1 VIIKT
6 FKPVR
11 NGLPDVSAE
20 YDGSIIFS
28 PGFVFLEHL
37 EAAGE
42 IVEGKAIGTA
52 REMDLILAK
61 DFSQIKGADPKE
73 FAHERKVGQ
82 TVGRRALKQA
92 QNEAR
97 ADLLGLI
104 GDYHAGKLNAKE
116 FKKQAG
122 KKMKKAWKRVYLAG
136 IRAGGTTGRGQGRGA
151 KPLVDLHPTHDTK
164 FMKGAMTHE
173 MRFLNK
179 FVEAVVDET
188 WKMPLERRVEMYV
201 DALTSF
207 YENARVISLPLTSV
221 IYWTGPDDKK
231 TCPSCEYLFENN
243 PYTKLTLPTVPRSGA
258 TICLTNCRDRLFV
271 RRESPEKA
279 EKVTRDDT
287 RSSKTHVRNLR
298 KIKRLGH
305 K

>member
-1 VIIKT
+1 MIIKT
-6 FKPVR
+6 FKPIR
-11 NGLPDVSAE
+11 GGLPDVSAE
-20 YDGSIIFS
+20 YDGGIIFS
-28 PGFVFLEHL
+28 PGYVFLEHL

-52 REMDLILAK
+52 REMDIILAK
-61 DFSQIKGADPKE
+61 DFSQIKDADPSS
-73 FAHERKVGQ
+73 FAVARKVGQ

-92 QNEAR
+92 QKEAR
-97 ADLLGLI
+97 ADLLNLI
-104 GDYHAGKLNAKE
+104 DNYQSGKIDAKE

-122 KKMKKAWKRVYLAG
+122 KKMKRAWKRVYLAG

-164 FMKGAMTHE
+164 FMRGAMTHE

-188 WKMPLERRVEMYV
+188 WKMPLPRRVEMYV

-221 IYWTGPDDKK
+221 IHWTGPADEK
-231 TCPSCEYLFENN
+231 TCPSCDYLFKNN

-279 EKVTRDDT
+279 EKITRDT
-287 RSSKTHVRNLR
+287 ERSRAAHVRKLR

-305 K
+305 A